1 MEAESQLGHLALCE
15 AKRRNSFCEQK
26 QFLTEIELSPKEV
39 ANELAQCHHRG
50 YAITLNS
57 TAVLSLSMV
66 CKNIWRTL
74 YSLSY
79 LVMLYI
85 FIYA

>member
-1 MEAESQLGHLALCE
+1 MHLI
-15 AKRRNSFCEQK
+15 REQSNVK
-26 QFLTEIELSPKEV
+26 LIKEEIATVKPRLLFIRV